1 MEENQMLC
9 DSKTP
14 TTEPSVAKSVQT
26 PRQKPSLWRPWVG
39 GLHCCGSKDK
49 GVMINTRSN
58 FPEKSL
64 GTQPRL

>member
-14 TTEPSVAKSVQT
+14 TAEPSVAKSVQT
-26 PRQKPSLWRPWVG
+26 PTVEAVRR

-58 FPEKSL
+58 FPDKSL
-64 GTQPRL
+64 GT